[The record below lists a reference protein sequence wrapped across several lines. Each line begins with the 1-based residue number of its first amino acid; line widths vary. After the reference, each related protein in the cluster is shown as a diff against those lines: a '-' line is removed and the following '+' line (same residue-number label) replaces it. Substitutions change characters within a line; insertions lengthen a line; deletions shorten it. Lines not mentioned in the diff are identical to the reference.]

1 MNTKLFFDMV
11 ITVLQTSHVMM
22 SENMGIKIVFLTKH

>member
-1 MNTKLFFDMV
+1 MNTKPFQDMV

-22 SENMGIKIVFLTKH
+22 SENMGIKIVILTGH

>member
-1 MNTKLFFDMV
+1 MNTKVFQDMV

-22 SENMGIKIVFLTKH
+22 SENMGIKIVTLTGH